1 MAGITHI
8 EIKESAEELET
19 LVRQQNNARLK
30 ERLQA
35 LYMIK
40 TQGMSVCAIA
50 KVLGKHRG
58 TIQRWL
64 ACYREA
70 GIGTMLEFRISS
82 GRTRVIPN
90 WAVESLKKQLEQ
102 PEIGFPG
109 YKQIQRWL
117 GTVLG
122 VEAEYATVHH
132 LVRYKLKAK
141 LKVPRPRNC
150 KQNIQKLEAFK
161 KTSATTYN

>member
-1 MAGITHI
+1 MSGVTQI
-8 EIKESAEELET
+8 EIQESAEELEA
-19 LVRQQNNARLK
+19 LLRQQDNSRLK
-30 ERLQA
+30 ERIQV

-40 TQGMSVCAIA
+40 TQKMSVSAIA

-58 TIQRWL
+58 TVQRWL
-64 ACYREA
+64 ADYRTA
-70 GIGTMLEFRISS
+70 GMDRMLSFGVSP

-102 PEIGFPG
+102 PETGFPG
-109 YKQIQRWL
+109 YKQIQSWL

-122 VEAEYATVHH
+122 VEAEYATVHY
-132 LVRYKLKAK
+132 LVRYRLKAK

-150 KQNIQKLEAFK
+150 KQNEQKIEDFK
-161 KTSATTYN
+161 KNSVTTYN